1 MVLQVNLIDLIQKE
15 GIELRKGGKAYTS
28 RCPFHDD
35 HNPSLSVYPDSNR
48 FICFGCGE
56 KGDAIDFIK
65 KLKGFSFKYALAYL
79 GVDKSGKTSWANANE
94 ANKRK
99 LVAAFRGW
107 ERDYYDELTTDY
119 RAINSISSKLKTLD
133 EMEEIAPLYHR
144 LPILEYHM
152 DILLYGNDDDKFA
165 LFKEVAF

>member
-1 MVLQVNLIDLIQKE
+1 VQMAIDIINVIQNQ
-15 GIELRKGGKAYTS
+15 GISLKKSGKCYKS
-28 RCPFHDD
+28 LCPFHHDT
-35 HNPSLSVYPDSNR
+35 NPSFVVYPDTSR
-48 FICFGCGE
+48 FMCFGCGE

-65 KLKGFSFKYALAYL
+65 KLKGFSFKDALAYL
-79 GVDKSGKTSWANANE
+79 GIDKSGKTSWANANE

-119 RAINSISSKLKTLD
+119 RAINPISSKLKTLD

-152 DILLYGNDDDKFA
+152 DILLYGTDGDKFS
-165 LFKEVAF
+165 LFQELL